1 MKPFICILMI
11 VSVAAANPRG
21 GKVTFSK
28 DVARLLNARCV
39 ECHHAGEPAPMQ
51 FTSFQEVRPYAKAIK
66 DAVISR
72 RMPPWLADPHYGQF
86 ANDRRLSD
94 REIDTI
100 VSWVAAG
107 APEGDPKD
115 LPAQPIYEA
124 GWSIGKPDLVIDI
137 GEQVNVPASGTV
149 PYKYFT
155 VPTNF
160 PEDRWIRAA
169 EIRQGNRSVVHHVI
183 VFLVEPGVTEGVNE
197 GGNLLAG
204 WAPGEQALRFEPGT
218 AKLVRS
224 GSKFRFQ
231 IHYTPSG
238 VATTDRSYIGL
249 KFASEPPI
257 RRAITGR
264 AMNVGIKIP
273 AGAENHE
280 ERSSFT
286 AQENIEIS
294 GFMPHMHVRG
304 KSFQYTV
311 VYPDGRDEV
320 VLNVPK
326 YDFNWQLSYELK
338 KPLMLPKGSRIDCV
352 AHYDNS
358 ANNRFNPDP
367 TKEVKWGDQTWEE
380 MMIGWFTY
388 TVPSAAAAVAQL
400 R

>member
-1 MKPFICILMI
+1 VF
-11 VSVAAANPRG
+11 
-21 GKVTFSK
+21 
-28 DVARLLNARCV
+28 D
-39 ECHHAGEPAPMQ
+39 
-51 FTSFQEVRPYAKAIK
+51 
-66 DAVISR
+66 
-72 RMPPWLADPHYGQF
+72 
-86 ANDRRLSD
+86 
-94 REIDTI
+94 
-100 VSWVAAG
+100 
-107 APEGDPKD
+107 
-115 LPAQPIYEA
+115 A
-124 GWSIGKPDLVIDI
+124 GWSIGKPDLTIDM
-137 GEQVNVPASGTV
+137 GEEFQVPASGTV

-160 PEDRWIRAA
+160 TEDKWIQAA

-183 VFLVEPGVTEGVNE
+183 VFLVEPGVTEGVND
-197 GGNLLAG
+197 GGNLLSG
-204 WAPGEQALRFEPGT
+204 WAPGEQALHFEAGT
-218 AKLVRS
+218 AKLVRA

-231 IHYTPSG
+231 MHYTPSG
-238 VATTDRSYIGL
+238 TATTDRSYIGL
-249 KFASEPPI
+249 KFASEPPR

-264 AMNVGIKIP
+264 AMNVKIRIP

-286 AQENIEIS
+286 TLKDIEIS

-338 KPLMLPKGSRIDCV
+338 KPLVLPKGSRIDCV

-367 TKEVKWGDQTWEE
+367 TKDVKWGDQTWEE

-388 TVPSAAAAVAQL
+388 TVPSATAAVSQL